1 MTSIDD
7 MAAEIMRGLTEYAD
21 LADDVMKKTVRK
33 TAATVKSEIS
43 QNAPADTGAYS
54 KSWATKKVSENSH
67 SMTVSVHS
75 RNRYQIAHLLE
86 HGHAKRNGG
95 RVSGKP
101 HIAPA
106 ERKGEDV
113 FEDIIRKA
121 LT

>member
-7 MAAEIMRGLTEYAD
+7 MAAVIMRGLTEYAD
-21 LADDVMKKTVRK
+21 LADDAMKKAVRK
-33 TAATVKSEIS
+33 TAATVKNEIS
-43 QNAPADTGAYS
+43 QNAPTNTGAYA

-67 SMTVSVHS
+67 SLTVTVHS